1 MVVVL
6 LQDQSPSG
14 RLLFSVE
21 SDQSPS
27 GRLLVCGDRKKFGP
41 IFLAILSGLFFRA
54 LFYQD
59 FGPTCNY

>member
-21 SDQSPS
+21 PDQSPS
-27 GRLLVCGDRKKFGP
+27 GRLLVCGD
-41 IFLAILSGLFFRA
+41 
-54 LFYQD
+54 
-59 FGPTCNY
+59 

>member
-21 SDQSPS
+21 PDQSPS
-27 GRLLVCGDRKKFGP
+27 GRLLDCGD
-41 IFLAILSGLFFRA
+41 
-54 LFYQD
+54 
-59 FGPTCNY
+59 